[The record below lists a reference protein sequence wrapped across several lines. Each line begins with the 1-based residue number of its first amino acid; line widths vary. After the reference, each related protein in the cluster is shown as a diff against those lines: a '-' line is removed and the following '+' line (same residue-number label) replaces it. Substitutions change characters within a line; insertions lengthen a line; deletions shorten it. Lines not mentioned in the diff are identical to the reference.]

1 METVFRNTAV
11 QISFEIGLWRGGSFV
26 CMDGFSVFV
35 FANKD
40 GIVMLGILI
49 DESVLDK
56 AIDDLSVY
64 HSLVHQISI
73 DSTHIGMLFGQ
84 FKRFLGLDLLRHS
97 LADDF
102 FTCVVAEQTSDGI
115 GIGQFEKLLNEIDCT
130 ATDEFVLTEPFASV
144 D

>member
-1 METVFRNTAV
+1 MCVYGFAV
-11 QISFEIGLWRGGSFV
+11 
-26 CMDGFSVFV
+26 SVV
-35 FANKD
+35 ANED
-40 GIVMLGILI
+40 GIMILCILI
-49 DESVLDK
+49 DESVCNK

-84 FKRFLGLDLLRHS
+84 FKRFLGLDPRRHS

-115 GIGQFEKLLNEIDCT
+115 GIGQPEKLLNEIDCST
-130 ATDEFVLTEPFASV
+130 TYEFVLTKPFASI